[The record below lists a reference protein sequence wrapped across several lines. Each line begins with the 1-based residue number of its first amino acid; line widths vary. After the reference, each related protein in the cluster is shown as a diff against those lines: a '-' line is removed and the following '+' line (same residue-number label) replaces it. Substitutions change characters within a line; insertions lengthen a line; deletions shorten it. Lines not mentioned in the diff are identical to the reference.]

1 MLLSYNIFKYMM
13 CVFAKNYIK
22 LIVKDTSQ
30 YNGINMMVSSF
41 LLQKTG
47 LHSL

>member
-1 MLLSYNIFKYMM
+1 MM
-13 CVFAKNYIK
+13 FVFTKIYIK

-30 YNGINMMVSSF
+30 YNGINMMLLSF

-47 LHSL
+47 LYSL